1 MSQKPPAR
9 PHVLLIDDDASLRE
23 VMSFHLQEEGYEPD
37 VAPDGEQGLKR
48 FDPAIHPVVV
58 TDLKMPRVS
67 GMDVLRG
74 IKRRSPDTL
83 VIVITAFG
91 DLSTAIDAMKAG
103 AFDFLP
109 KPCDRDHFKL
119 TVRKAMEH
127 ASLRA
132 QVRELHGK
140 LDSAGKELIFRSPL
154 MQKVIAVADR
164 VARSEGTVLI
174 LGESGTG
181 KELLARRIHRNS
193 DRHAAPFVAINCAA
207 IPRDLLESELFG
219 HVRGAFTG
227 ATRDR
232 KGRFEQAHG
241 GTLFLDE
248 IADVPLDLQP
258 SLLRVLQ
265 ERVVQ
270 PVGKDTTVAV
280 DVRVVAA
287 TNRDLRKAVDTGAF
301 REDLYFRLAVIPI
314 DLPALRERREDIAPL
329 VDHFLARHGADR
341 KLVASEALMRRLEA
355 HEWRG
360 NVRELENFC
369 QRMALLAEDDLLG
382 EEWAPASEVQ
392 PSGASSRAA
401 IQLPP
406 EGISLVDLE
415 RDVIVRALE
424 MNHYNQSQTAKFL
437 RIPRHIL
444 LYRIE
449 KFQIPLKERS

>member
-1 MSQKPPAR
+1 
-9 PHVLLIDDDASLRE
+9 
-23 VMSFHLQEEGYEPD
+23 
-37 VAPDGEQGLKR
+37 
-48 FDPAIHPVVV
+48 
-58 TDLKMPRVS
+58 MPRVS
-67 GMDVLRG
+67 GMEVLRA
-74 IKRRSPDTL
+74 IKRKSPDTL

-91 DLSTAIDAMKAG
+91 DLSTAIEAMKAG

-119 TVRKAMEH
+119 TVRKAMDLC
-127 ASLRA
+127 ALKA

-140 LDSAGKELIFRSPL
+140 LDSAGKELIFRSQA
-154 MQKVIAVADR
+154 MQKVIAMADR
-164 VARSEGTVLI
+164 VARSDGTVLI

-181 KELLARRIHRNS
+181 KELLARRIHRMS
-193 DRHAAPFVAINCAA
+193 DRSHAPFVAINCAA

-219 HVRGAFTG
+219 HARGAFTG

-232 KGRFEQAHG
+232 KGRFEQADT
-241 GTLFLDE
+241 GTIFLDE
-248 IADVPLDLQP
+248 IADVSVDLQP

-270 PVGKDTTVAV
+270 PVGKDSPVHV
-280 DVRVVAA
+280 NVRVVAA
-287 TNRDLRKAVDTGAF
+287 TNRDLRKAVDSGAF

-329 VDHFLARHGADR
+329 VEHFLARHGADR
-341 KLVASEALMRRLEA
+341 NLVASEALMRKLQA

-360 NVRELENFC
+360 NVRELENAC

-382 EEWAPASEVQ
+382 EELAPA
-392 PSGASSRAA
+392 PSGLAPGPAARAA
-401 IQLPP
+401 IELPA

-449 KFQIPLKERS
+449 KFQIPLKDRP